1 MDMNKLPPGVREA
14 LRERGRKEA
23 EVAIMT
29 PREIFEDYCN
39 WNGIIN
45 WSDTLWDTATAL
57 MNAQAAPTQRQGER
71 ADVAKF
77 SVDEMGFMQ
86 LADTKVLSAAARGLV
101 DLNREARETLISR
114 GLDANGQWVG
124 FDKARDLVNRM
135 SFQAT
140 STADG
145 ELLELLKHAVA
156 RVEIANSEGDEI
168 LSAWLAEAKSAIA
181 NRQAREQTAAVPKS
195 DGEQRK
201 VVVVL
206 TGGIVDQV
214 LVGEEG
220 VSVAVIDYDKNA
232 DLDDLVVIPQTDG
245 TNQYALTG
253 IHEPE
258 VNPARVDELYAA
270 VDEAKPAAEDED
282 SPRPR
287 P

>member
-1 MDMNKLPPGVREA
+1 MDMNKLPPGMREA

-29 PREIFEDYCN
+29 PREIFEDFCN

-57 MNAQAAPTQRQGER
+57 MSAQPVPAQRPGER
-71 ADVAKF
+71 PDVAKF
-77 SVDEMGFMQ
+77 SVDELGFVQ

-114 GLDANGQWVG
+114 GLDANGKWVG
-124 FDKARDLVNRM
+124 FDKARELM
-135 SFQAT
+135 S
-140 STADG
+140 
-145 ELLELLKHAVA
+145 
-156 RVEIANSEGDEI
+156 
-168 LSAWLAEAKSAIA
+168 EAGASM
-181 NRQAREQTAAVPKS
+181 PKS

-220 VSVAVIDYDKNA
+220 LSVAVIDYDKNA

-270 VDEAKPAAEDED
+270 VEEAKPAADDEN

>member
-14 LRERGRKEA
+14 LRKRGREEA

-29 PREIFEDYCN
+29 PREVFEDYCN
-39 WNGIIN
+39 WNGLIN
-45 WSDTLWDTATAL
+45 WSDTLWNTMEAL
-57 MNAQAAPTQRQGER
+57 VQAQPAP
-71 ADVAKF
+71 AKCPPGAEC

-86 LADTKVLSAAARGLV
+86 ITYA
-101 DLNREARETLISR
+101 
-114 GLDANGQWVG
+114 
-124 FDKARDLVNRM
+124 
-135 SFQAT
+135 
-140 STADG
+140 G
-145 ELLELLKHAVA
+145 E
-156 RVEIANSEGDEI
+156 
-168 LSAWLAEAKSAIA
+168 
-181 NRQAREQTAAVPKS
+181 PK
-195 DGEQRK
+195 K

-258 VNPARVDELYAA
+258 VNPVRADELYAA
-270 VDEAKPAAEDED
+270 VEEAKPAAEDEN
-282 SPRPR
+282 SSRPR

>member
-57 MNAQAAPTQRQGER
+57 MNAQVVPTHRQGER

-140 STADG
+140 NSADG

-168 LSAWLAEAKSAIA
+168 LSAWLTEAKSVIA
-181 NRQAREQTAAVPKS
+181 NRQVREVPKS

-220 VSVAVIDYDKNA
+220 LSVAVIDYDKNA

-270 VDEAKPAAEDED
+270 VEEAKPAAEDEN

>member
-1 MDMNKLPPGVREA
+1 MDVNKLPPGVREA

-71 ADVAKF
+71 EDVAKF

-124 FDKARDLVNRM
+124 FDKARDLVKRLPL
-135 SFQAT
+135 QAT
-140 STADG
+140 NTADG

-168 LSAWLAEAKSAIA
+168 LSAWLADAKSAIS
-181 NRQAREQTAAVPKS
+181 NRQAREVPKA
-195 DGEQRK
+195 DGEAKK
-201 VVVVL
+201 VVVML
-206 TGGIVDQV
+206 TGGIVDEV
-214 LVGEEG
+214 LVGDEG
-220 VSVAVIDYDKNA
+220 VPVSVAVIDIDKNA
-232 DLDDLVVIPQTDG
+232 DLDDLVVIPEEDGQT
-245 TNQYALTG
+245 TYALAA
-253 IHEPE
+253 IHTAT
-258 VNPARVDELYAA
+258 VNAARVEELHAA
-270 VDEAKPAAEDED
+270 VEEAKPAADDEN

>member
-45 WSDTLWDTATAL
+45 WSDTLWDTAIAL
-57 MNAQAAPTQRQGER
+57 MNAHAAPTQRQGER

-124 FDKARDLVNRM
+124 FDKARDLATNHV
-135 SFQAT
+135 SFPAT
-140 STADG
+140 YSAEKLAEIQGFRHEAGAGANMPKADG
-145 ELLELLKHAVA
+145 ESK
-156 RVEIANSEGDEI
+156 
-168 LSAWLAEAKSAIA
+168 
-181 NRQAREQTAAVPKS
+181 
-195 DGEQRK
+195 K
-201 VVVVL
+201 VVVLL
-206 TGGIVDQV
+206 TGGIVDEV
-214 LVGEEG
+214 LVGDEG
-220 VSVAVIDYDKNA
+220 APVSVAVIDIDKNA
-232 DLDDLVVIPQTDG
+232 DLDDLVVIPEEDG
-245 TNQYALTG
+245 TTTYALAA
-253 IHEPE
+253 IHTAT
-258 VNPARVDELYAA
+258 VNVARVEELHAA
-270 VDEAKPAAEDED
+270 VEEAKPAAEEER
-282 SPRPR
+282 SLRP
-287 P
+287 

>member
-181 NRQAREQTAAVPKS
+181 NRQAREQTAAVPKF